1 MVEVNNN
8 ANLDSAPFDG
18 ALSQDSPHRWNER
31 H

>member
-8 ANLDSAPFDG
+8 ANLDSAPFDD
-18 ALSQDSPHRWNER
+18 ASSQDSPRRWNER